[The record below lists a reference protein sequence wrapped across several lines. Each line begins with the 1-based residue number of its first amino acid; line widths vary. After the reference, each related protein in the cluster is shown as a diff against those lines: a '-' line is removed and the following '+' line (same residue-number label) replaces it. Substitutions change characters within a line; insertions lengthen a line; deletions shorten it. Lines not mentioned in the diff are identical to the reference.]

1 MLFHYTPIYHMVLD
15 RIKLNLKLM
24 MASSDSSTS
33 LSIAHAAMDNKLITS
48 KIYYKFY
55 FNSILILTKLYF
67 CLKNSPSH
75 SYYMTKTIFLI
86 IYIENHF
93 LRNLLRKHFSMKF
106 NIFLHFIYLLH
117 SQLF

>member
-1 MLFHYTPIYHMVLD
+1 MVLG

-55 FNSILILTKLYF
+55 FNIFNSILILTKLYF

-86 IYIENHF
+86 YICY
-93 LRNLLRKHFSMKF
+93 LAFSGSTNVIHHLYVYK
-106 NIFLHFIYLLH
+106 NNPLI
-117 SQLF
+117 S